1 MLNSSNQKWVQL
13 KNGLLYQKFT
23 EILYDLKFKLLS
35 WKLLIRLSMLE
46 S

>member
-23 EILYDLKFKLLS
+23 EILYEV
-35 WKLLIRLSMLE
+35 IILE
-46 S
+46 AIDQTFYVGK